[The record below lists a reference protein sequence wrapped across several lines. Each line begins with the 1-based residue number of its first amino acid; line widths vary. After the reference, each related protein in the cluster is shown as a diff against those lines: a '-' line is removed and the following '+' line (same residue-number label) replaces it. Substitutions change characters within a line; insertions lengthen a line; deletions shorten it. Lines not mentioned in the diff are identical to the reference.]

1 MFLSRDGKQRC
12 VTSLLQVCVCALS
25 APSGELCLQCGC
37 QGEVNEH
44 NLDCEQDDCQITTQL
59 LQCAACNIAF
69 HEECMAVLHLGL
81 SRVRVALPWCSE
93 CYDEWFDDERH
104 SSNLQSKGEVT
115 INYSLSTRDKTPTP
129 SGMPLVKTPACRKQ
143 TRHTRDLQR
152 QLTAK
157 PFRPCFKG
165 EKCPNNCGLV
175 SAIARQTIRD
185 EYMRIRSGI
194 TKGARYR
201 AGCFALSFIK
211 REYAFPSNTHKLI
224 GHPDSL

>member
-1 MFLSRDGKQRC
+1 MFLSRDGKQHC

-69 HEECMAVLHLGL
+69 HEECVEVLHWGL
-81 SRVRVALPWCSE
+81 SRERLALPWCSE
-93 CYDEWFDDERH
+93 CYDEWFDDGRH

-129 SGMPLVKTPACRKQ
+129 SGMPLVKTPPGRKQ

-165 EKCPNNCGLV
+165 DKYSNNCGLV
-175 SAIARQTIRD
+175 SAIASPGRIYEDPFWYYQGCPLQGGLLCILVYQT
-185 EYMRIRSGI
+185 RI
-194 TKGARYR
+194 
-201 AGCFALSFIK
+201 CVPIK
-211 REYAFPSNTHKLI
+211 HSQAYWS
-224 GHPDSL
+224 S